1 MIRTYSELVSFQ
13 TFMDR
18 YNYLKLSGRVGIE
31 TFGFDRYLN
40 QVLYRSRRW
49 RELRP
54 KIIIRDNAC
63 DMALDGYEI
72 FDRIIIHHMNP
83 ISIEDIEEDNDD
95 IFNPEFLVCVSLSTH
110 NPIHFGNELKEPKPI
125 IQRRPNDMC
134 PWKG

>member
-1 MIRTYSELVSFQ
+1 MIRTYSELLSFQ

-54 KIIIRDNAC
+54 KIITRDNAC
-63 DMALDGYEI
+63 DMAMENYDIY
-72 FDRIIIHHMNP
+72 DRIIIHHMNP
-83 ISIEDIEEDNDD
+83 ISLEDIEDENDD
-95 IFNPEFLVCVSLSTH
+95 VFNPEFLVCVSSNTH
-110 NPIHFGNELKEPKPI
+110 NAIHFGDEKKLPKPI